1 MMKKLKDKKI
11 LSQKFICF
19 LLGLS
24 LVLSPNLALAQI
36 EEIFSRVGN
45 IINLALSFIIP
56 VAVIAIIIVGYQYL
70 TSVGNSDQME
80 KAKTNLLWIILGLII
95 IILAKG
101 LIIFVLSSLGVHY
114 NIFGL

>member
-1 MMKKLKDKKI
+1 MMKKLKDKKVF
-11 LSQKFICF
+11 SQKFICF

-24 LVLSPNLALAQI
+24 LILSPNLASAQI

-45 IINLALSFIIP
+45 IINFALSLVIP

-70 TSVGNSDQME
+70 TSAGNSEQME

-101 LIIFVLSSLGVHY
+101 LIIFVLSSLGINY
-114 NIFGL
+114 NLFGL